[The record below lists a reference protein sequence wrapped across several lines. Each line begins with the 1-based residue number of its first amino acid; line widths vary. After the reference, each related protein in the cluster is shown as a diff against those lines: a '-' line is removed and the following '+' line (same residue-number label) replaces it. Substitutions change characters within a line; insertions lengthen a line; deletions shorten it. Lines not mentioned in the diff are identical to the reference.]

1 MAICRPMKA
10 YCPPCSH
17 IVMRQRGVALITAI
31 LIVALVASVA
41 TYLAAQNQVRIQ
53 QMENLK
59 GRAQAELLARAAVD
73 WGRAILADDAM
84 RGVVDD
90 TSELWATVVVPQ
102 QTDGGQVGGR
112 IDDQQALFNL
122 NNLMWGGAAYPVDVA
137 RFQRLLTTL
146 QLPTELANG
155 LVDWMDTDSVVTYP
169 GGAEDGE
176 YLQQEPPYRAG
187 NRWLV
192 DVDELY
198 HVKGF
203 NAKII
208 AQLRPFVTAL
218 PDRTAVNV
226 NTASAT
232 VLAAI
237 LDNGSWSDA
246 NAIVLARQSRP
257 IQDKQDLWKR
267 FPNLPMQT
275 TDASLDY
282 GSRYFLV
289 SSQAQYGT
297 AVVRE
302 QALLQRNGMGW
313 PKLLW
318 IKQM

>member
-1 MAICRPMKA
+1 MVICRPMKA
-10 YCPPCSH
+10 VSRPCAH
-17 IVMRQRGVALITAI
+17 VAPRQRGVALITAI

-73 WGRAILADDAM
+73 WARAILADDAM
-84 RGVVDD
+84 NTSVDD
-90 TSELWATVVVPQ
+90 YSENWAKVVPPQ

-112 IDDQQALFNL
+112 IFDQQALFNL
-122 NNLMWGGAAYPVDVA
+122 NNLMWAGVAYPADVA

-146 QLPTELANG
+146 QLPVELANA
-155 LVDWMDTDSVVTYP
+155 LVDWMDSDSVVTYP

-176 YLQQEPPYRAG
+176 YLQQEPPYRAA

-192 DVDELY
+192 DVDELH

-226 NTASAT
+226 NTASVE
-232 VLAAI
+232 VLAAA
-237 LDNGSWSDA
+237 LDNGSYADA

-257 IQDKQDLWKR
+257 IQDKQDLLQR
-267 FPNLPMQT
+267 FPNLNTQT
-275 TDASLDY
+275 IDNSLEYAS
-282 GSRYFLV
+282 RFFLV
-289 SSQAQYGT
+289 ATQAKYGT

-302 QALLQRNGMGW
+302 QALLQRNGMAW

-318 IKQM
+318 LKQM

>member
-1 MAICRPMKA
+1 MVICRPMKK
-10 YCPPCSH
+10 YHRIYSH
-17 IVMRQRGVALITAI
+17 IASRQRGVALITAI

-53 QMENLK
+53 QLENLK

-84 RGVVDD
+84 RTTVD
-90 TSELWATVVVPQ
+90 SYAEQWATVVPPQ

-112 IDDQQALFNL
+112 ISDQQALFNL
-122 NNLMWGGAAYPVDVA
+122 NNLMWAGVAYPADVA

-155 LVDWMDTDSVVTYP
+155 LVDWMDSDSVVTYP

-176 YLQQEPPYRAG
+176 YLQHTPPYRAA

-192 DVDELY
+192 DVDELH

-218 PDRTAVNV
+218 PDRTALNI
-226 NTASAT
+226 NTASVE
-232 VLAAI
+232 VLAAT
-237 LDNGSWSDA
+237 LDSGSYGEA
-246 NAIVLARQSRP
+246 NAIVLSRQSRP
-257 IQDKQDLWKR
+257 IQDKQDFLQR
-267 FPNLPMQT
+267 FPNLNTQT
-275 TDASLDY
+275 MDNTLEYAS
-282 GSRYFLV
+282 RFFLV
-289 SSQAQYGT
+289 ASQAQYGT

-313 PKLLW
+313 PKILW
-318 IKQM
+318 VKQM